1 MPTIF
6 SHSLAAVA
14 LGTCFPHGKLP
25 LRFWVLAAGCSA
37 LPDIDVIGFGL
48 GTGYGDLLGHRGLTH
63 SLFFAL
69 IIAFFV
75 VFVFFKD
82 MQRFSSRWWMLVA
95 FFFVVTASHGVLD
108 AMTNGGRGVAFFAP
122 FSNGRYFFPWR
133 PIEVSPLGIDRFLSA
148 RGLEVMMS
156 EFKWIWIPSGV
167 VMLLAHLS
175 RRLLRTVI
183 RLCRGS
189 AA

>member
-1 MPTIF
+1 MPTII
-6 SHSLAAVA
+6 SHGVAALALGKIIAFQRMPARFWILAAA
-14 LGTCFPHGKLP
+14 
-25 LRFWVLAAGCSA
+25 CSA

-48 GTGYGDLLGHRGLTH
+48 GIGYGDLLGHRGLTH
-63 SLFFAL
+63 SPFFAL

-82 MQRFSSRWWMLVA
+82 RQRFSSRWWMLVV

-122 FSNGRYFFPWR
+122 FSNGRYFSPWR
-133 PIEVSPLGIDRFLSA
+133 PIEVSPLGIDSFLSA

-156 EFKWIWIPSGV
+156 EFRWIWIPSGV
-167 VMLLAHLS
+167 VMLLAKFLAS
-175 RRLLRTVI
+175 
-183 RLCRGS
+183 GS
-189 AA
+189 QRAPMIHPSDE